1 MNAIPVMLLK
11 CKQGHE
17 WNSAIPPWWAG
28 WEDIN
33 CPQCKEKPY
42 GFKWWGMEP
51 MGISL
56 DPSRFTK

>member
-56 DPSRFTK
+56 DP